1 MPEYVKV
8 DGHDLYCYEWENDG
22 EAVVLLHGGLSKTAS
37 WDYILVPALEDDF
50 HVFAY
55 DRTGHG
61 FTADR
66 PGSLH
71 FEFQTREAIAY
82 LESIVKEPAHLIGS
96 SDGAIIAL
104 MVAIQRPDLVKSVIS
119 IGGNFHYSGIDY
131 EMGEPSVSEDDLA
144 EYTLISPDAPHT
156 LLEKVTRMF
165 EIWEKE
171 PDISKQQLAQIQC
184 PVLVVSGDDDMVSL
198 QHTQELYQALALGQL
213 AILPGT
219 SHSLVKE
226 KPDLFIT
233 IMMQFLEDLS
243 YPITMVPNRRV
254 NPISTQPE

>member
-1 MPEYVKV
+1 MPEYIKV
-8 DGHDLYCYEWENDG
+8 DGHNLYCYEWDNDG
-22 EAVVLLHGGLSKTAS
+22 EAVVLLHGGLSKTSS
-37 WDYILVPALEDDF
+37 WDYLVVPALEDDF

-55 DRTGHG
+55 DRTAHG

-71 FEFQTREAIAY
+71 FDFQTREAIAY
-82 LESIVKEPAHLIGS
+82 LETVVKEPSHLIGY

-104 MVAIQRPDLVKSVIS
+104 LVAIQRPDLVKSVIS
-119 IGGNFHYSGIDY
+119 IGGNFHYSGVDF

-165 EIWEKE
+165 KIWDSE
-171 PDISKQQLAQIQC
+171 PDISIQQLSNIQC
-184 PVLVVSGDDDMVSL
+184 PVLVVSGDDDVVTL
-198 QHTQELYQALALGQL
+198 KHTQELYEALALGQL
-213 AILPGT
+213 AVLPGT
-219 SHSLVKE
+219 SHALVKE
-226 KPDLFIT
+226 KPELFIA

-243 YPITMVPNRRV
+243 YPVTMVPIRRV
-254 NPISTQPE
+254 NPISNLQE